1 MRRAISIVLLLVL
14 SFLLGYDHA
23 LTRLADDM
31 HFGRTS
37 LRDNRLVME
46 IKHRRVLWRN
56 RW

>member
-1 MRRAISIVLLLVL
+1 MKRTVLEAALLLL

-46 IKHRRVLWRN
+46 IRKRRVF
-56 RW
+56 